1 MRQLLTVSSF
11 HVVSLHVVWCPFIS
25 IHFIHW
31 LFHSFTFLKSMSH
44 VPPKDSTLELGVP
57 CPPSQRKAATQQTRW
72 PGAGAG
78 FFPHSRRN
86 TGWNH
91 QELTMKLLTLLMLL
105 CKGSSSS
112 IMMKK
117 HWAKLN
123 WSSTIAGFCQTG
135 HHWRKPHLKKCDLF
149 LPKELERWSWTVPV
163 LYYNFSEDRV
173 MVDHQYYCANYP
185 WLGVM

>member
-11 HVVSLHVVWCPFIS
+11 HVGFAYVVWCHFIS
-25 IHFIHW
+25 SHFIHW

-123 WSSTIAGFCQTG
+123 WSSTIAGFCKQDIIG
-135 HHWRKPHLKKCDLF
+135 ESLISKSAICFCQK
-149 LPKELERWSWTVPV
+149 SWNDEVEQFQS
-163 LYYNFSEDRV
+163 YNFSEDRV